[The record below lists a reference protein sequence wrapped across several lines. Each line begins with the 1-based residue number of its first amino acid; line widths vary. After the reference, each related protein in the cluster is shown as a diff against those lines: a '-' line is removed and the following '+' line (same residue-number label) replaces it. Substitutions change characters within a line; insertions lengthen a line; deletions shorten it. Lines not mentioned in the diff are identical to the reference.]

1 MSSTSFCSN
10 KMPSLIR
17 VTDTENFHE
26 QDFYAQCLDVLM
38 YVGVGAMLFAFVNRL
53 YLISLLI

>member
-10 KMPSLIR
+10 KMPSLIP

-38 YVGVGAMLFAFVNRL
+38 YVGVGTMLFAFAKSVVFD
-53 YLISLLI
+53 

>member
-10 KMPSLIR
+10 KMPSLIP

-38 YVGVGAMLFAFVNRL
+38 YVGVGAMLFAFINRL